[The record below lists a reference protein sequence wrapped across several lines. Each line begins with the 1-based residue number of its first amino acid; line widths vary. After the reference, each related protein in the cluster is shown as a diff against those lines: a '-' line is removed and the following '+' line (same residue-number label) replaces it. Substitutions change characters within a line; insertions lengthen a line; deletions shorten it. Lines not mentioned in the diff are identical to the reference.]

1 MGYIYCI
8 TNILNQKK
16 YIGKTTKT
24 VEQRFKE
31 HCNDSKRKR
40 CEKRPLYNAMNKYG
54 INNFIVETVKK
65 CDNDELEKYEQ
76 YYIKKFNTYGH
87 NGYNATKGGDGSIL
101 YDYKKIIELYNSGL
115 NIKDVA
121 LKLNC
126 CGDTVSHVLNQFNIK
141 RHNIVYKYYEI
152 NHGFCKPTKKVIQID
167 KLNNKKLKV
176 FESISAASKWL
187 VDNNFAKTN
196 NSGVRQKI
204 SLCCRDKVKS
214 AYGFKWNYYQN

>member
-54 INNFIVETVKK
+54 INNFIVETLKE
-65 CDNDELEKYEQ
+65 CDNDKLEKYEQ

-87 NGYNATKGGDGSIL
+87 TGYNATKGGDGSI
-101 YDYKKIIELYNSGL
+101 YMIIKK
-115 NIKDVA
+115 
-121 LKLNC
+121 
-126 CGDTVSHVLNQFNIK
+126 
-141 RHNIVYKYYEI
+141 
-152 NHGFCKPTKKVIQID
+152 
-167 KLNNKKLKV
+167 
-176 FESISAASKWL
+176 
-187 VDNNFAKTN
+187 
-196 NSGVRQKI
+196 
-204 SLCCRDKVKS
+204 
-214 AYGFKWNYYQN
+214 

>member
-54 INNFIVETVKK
+54 INNFIVETLKE
-65 CDNDELEKYEQ
+65 CDNDKLEKYEQ

-87 NGYNATKGGDGSIL
+87 TGYNATKGGDGSIL

-115 NIKDVA
+115 NIKQVS

-126 CGDTVSHVLNQFNIK
+126 CDDTVSHVLNQFNIK
-141 RHNIVYKYYEI
+141 RHKIIYNSDIKR
-152 NHGFCKPTKKVIQID
+152 GFCNPAMKVIQID

-176 FESISAASKWL
+176 FESISLASKWL
-187 VDNNFAKTN
+187 TDNNFAKTN
-196 NSGVRQKI
+196 NGGVRQKI
-204 SLCCRDKVKS
+204 SLCCQGKIKS
-214 AYGFKWNYYQN
+214 AYGFKWNYHQN